1 MRPVE
6 AVIFDWGN
14 TLVDYPLETSTE
26 QIAWLSKF
34 LSATARQFGG
44 AFQAEIERLVASEA
58 ALLQFNQELPDHAV
72 RSFERRLRESLPLN
86 FSSHVASVVERQL
99 CERLFASAR
108 AVEGAPLV
116 MAELCRTGLRVGI
129 VSNTPWGTT
138 PEQWRKELDNYHFVR
153 SHCVAAVF
161 CRDVGFRKPHPA
173 AFLACM
179 RKLQT
184 VPERTLVVGDSM
196 ASDIAGARAAGCRSV
211 WLNRRRSQNPSGQYF
226 ITSLP
231 EVLTIVNGTEGHGAH
246 GGARQ
251 PC

>member
-1 MRPVE
+1 MRPVD

-14 TLVDYPLETSTE
+14 TLVDYPLETPAE

-108 AVEGAPLV
+108 AVEGSPLV

-138 PEQWRKELDNYHFVR
+138 P
-153 SHCVAAVF
+153 
-161 CRDVGFRKPHPA
+161 
-173 AFLACM
+173 
-179 RKLQT
+179 
-184 VPERTLVVGDSM
+184 
-196 ASDIAGARAAGCRSV
+196 
-211 WLNRRRSQNPSGQYF
+211 
-226 ITSLP
+226 
-231 EVLTIVNGTEGHGAH
+231 
-246 GGARQ
+246 
-251 PC
+251 